1 MPVFLLGIGAF
12 VRRIPAWVWA
22 VVAVPLALAL
32 MVLLIIHSTN
42 ERVEEAVAA
51 DRNAVEVGV
60 RARQLEAER
69 NATFEKEQRDAN
81 AVVATQELRNEVA
94 KGVADPVGPGVRSV
108 LERMREQQAA
118 GRR

>member
-1 MPVFLLGIGAF
+1 MTWVIGIGTF
-12 VRRIPAWVWA
+12 IRRIPAWVWA
-22 VVAVPLALAL
+22 VIALPIVAAVL
-32 MVLLIIHSTN
+32 VLLIIHSTN
-42 ERVEEAVAA
+42 ERVEEAVSA
-51 DRNAVEVGV
+51 DRNAVEVEV

-81 AVVATQELRNEVA
+81 AAVATQELRNEVA